1 MAYDTF
7 SIWHF
12 VWYFL
17 AERSSISDKASE
29 RDEEEGS
36 RPLDSPAASFLFA
49 LWEAGIRRTN
59 PHAVTFKRALKIA
72 I

>member
-1 MAYDTF
+1 MTTF

-17 AERSSISDKASE
+17 AERSSISEKASE

-36 RPLDSPAASFLFA
+36 PPLDAPAASFLFA
-49 LWEAGIRRTN
+49 LQEAGIRQTN
-59 PHAVTFKRALKIA
+59 LHGVTSKRALKIA